1 MFFKRHGLDAGK
13 SRRVV
18 PAEVRVSLY
27 HARHE
32 CGASAVDD
40 RSARGRY
47 GRRAATD
54 LADAVAFD
62 QHAAAVRQDAGSFE
76 DVDIGKEGRC
86 HGVLLSSSGSH

>member
-1 MFFKRHGLDAGK
+1 MFFKRHGLDAGE

-32 CGASAVDD
+32 RGTSAVDD
-40 RSARGRY
+40 RSARGRD

-76 DVDIGKEGRC
+76 DVDVGKEGRG
-86 HGVLLSSSGSH
+86 HGVFLSSNGSH